1 MKKRYKNGAIGILE
15 IFITLVILAV
25 LYEVAFKANASKKE
39 QTDIEETIDKIS
51 TLVSYGIYDIYKGYA
66 TSGGGNC
73 SSAYDVKNI
82 SAKRIQLCTD
92 IPFETI
98 EEDASNSKDGTKS
111 YFVFLDRYA
120 IAERGCKIYVDEFDD
135 FTTRL
140 LVDCSGLDPK
150 FAKNFGYDSN
160 SETANKR
167 GDKTHKDGYM
177 TVYGHLSEILVAEGT
192 FVQAGTLIAKSGG
205 AVVTPGAGP
214 MTSGPH
220 LHFEVLHNKEV
231 VDPLRSMTIA
241 DLTYE
246 DLPSRYQDKFITD
259 LIEKSGTGTDTSA
272 YQRKFVIK

>member
-73 SSAYDVKNI
+73 SSGYDVKNI

-98 EEDASNSKDGTKS
+98 EEDASNPKDGTKS

-150 FAKNFGYDSN
+150 LHKMIEEKFAK
-160 SETANKR
+160 R
-167 GDKTHKDGYM
+167 
-177 TVYGHLSEILVAEGT
+177 LSKKLELMYKASYPDAI
-192 FVQAGTLIAKSGG
+192 
-205 AVVTPGAGP
+205 
-214 MTSGPH
+214 
-220 LHFEVLHNKEV
+220 N
-231 VDPLRSMTIA
+231 
-241 DLTYE
+241 Y
-246 DLPSRYQDKFITD
+246 TD
-259 LIEKSGTGTDTSA
+259 LNSGNNEDGILIIEFQK
-272 YQRKFVIK
+272 